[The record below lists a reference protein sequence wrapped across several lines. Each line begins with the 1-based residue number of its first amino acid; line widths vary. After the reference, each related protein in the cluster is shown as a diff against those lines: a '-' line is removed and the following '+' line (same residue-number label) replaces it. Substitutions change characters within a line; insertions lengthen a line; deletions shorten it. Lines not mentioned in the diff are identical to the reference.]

1 MGIEDKFRAWVDS
14 LSLLDQ
20 QLLKDHAGEAR
31 APDKVIDLL
40 KYGPVAY
47 PGWFETDPPTYFYP
61 EPLLSA
67 LGVERHVP
75 PSPNE

>member
-1 MGIEDKFRAWVDS
+1 MGVEEQFQAWVDS

-20 QLLKDHAGEAR
+20 QLLKDHAGDAR

-40 KYGPVAY
+40 KYGPVSY

-61 EPLLSA
+61 QPLLGA
-67 LGVERHVP
+67 LGVERQVP
-75 PSPNE
+75 ASPNE